1 MPLSRRHFLK
11 VSGIAAGATAVATVL
26 NFPDLAMAQP
36 RRRARISGEILLNS
50 NENAYGPFPSVR
62 QAMGDAIAVS
72 NRYPDYEFGALW
84 EALATKHEVKS
95 EEITLGCGSTDI
107 LRMAADA
114 FCGRTKS
121 VIVPAP
127 SFEALGLY
135 AARNGAEV
143 IRVPLRADFAHDL
156 EAMLSKAKQGAG
168 LVYICNPNNPTASIT
183 PRKQIEQFVRELPEA
198 THVLIDEAYHD
209 FVTAPA
215 DYASFIDQRVDDPRI
230 IVARTFSKIY
240 GMAGL
245 RLGYAVAAKE
255 SIERL
260 SASHVFDNPNC
271 IAARA
276 GAVALADKRGL
287 GEAIRRAILDR
298 EEFNREAAARKVIAI
313 PSHTNF
319 VMLDAQRPTPAVI
332 EHFKGRNIRIG
343 RPFPPYNTHV
353 RISLGTPPE
362 MKQFWQVWDML
373 PQELRMVN

>member
-1 MPLSRRHFLK
+1 MPLSRRRFLEL
-11 VSGIAAGATAVATVL
+11 STIAAGATAAATVL
-26 NFPDLAMAQP
+26 NLPDVAMAQP
-36 RRRARISGEILLNS
+36 RRRAKVSGEILLSS
-50 NENAYGPFPSVR
+50 NENAYGAFPAVR
-62 QAMGDAIAVS
+62 QAMADAIAVT

-84 EALATKHEVKS
+84 EGLATKHGVKT

-121 VIVPAP
+121 LIVAAP
-127 SFEALGLY
+127 TFEALGLY

-143 IRVPLRADFAHDL
+143 IRVPLRADFTHDL
-156 EAMLSKAKQGAG
+156 EAMLSKAKQDAG
-168 LVYICNPNNPTASIT
+168 LVYICNPNNPTGSIT

-215 DYASFIDQRVDDPRI
+215 DYASFIDQRVNHPRI

-255 SIERL
+255 TIERL
-260 SASHVFDNPNC
+260 SASQVFDNPNC

-287 GEAIRRAILDR
+287 GEAIRRAIQDR
-298 EEFNREAAARKVIAI
+298 EEFNRQAAARKLTAI
-313 PSHTNF
+313 PSHANF
-319 VMLDAQRPTPAVI
+319 VMLDALRPTRVVI
-332 EHFKGRNIRIG
+332 DHFKARNIRIG

-353 RISLGTPPE
+353 RISLGTTPE

-373 PQELRMVN
+373 PGIA